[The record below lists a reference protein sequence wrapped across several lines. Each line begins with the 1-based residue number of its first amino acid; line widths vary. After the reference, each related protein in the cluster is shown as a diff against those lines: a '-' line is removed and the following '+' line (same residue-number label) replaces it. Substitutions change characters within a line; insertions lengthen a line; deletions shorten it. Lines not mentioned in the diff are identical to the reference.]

1 MLVSNSVGESP
12 PLGCLVLLVLYYLH
26 HTYFFILY
34 IVSYFF
40 ILYIVY
46 LSRNQL
52 DRYMLLRL
60 SEKQSY
66 MTFSSTIG
74 ICQKI
79 LMDIC
84 VGNIMFICA
93 LHILSRVFL
102 RSSAGVHKYR
112 YKHFFFAIII
122 SSYFKI
128 FLVCMMI
135 WEFPSPVIFII
146 DLFVLSSNVIAIKVI
161 TESAVSRCVGTCLC
175 AHGAKFLATKLFE
188 K

>member
-1 MLVSNSVGESP
+1 
-12 PLGCLVLLVLYYLH
+12 
-26 HTYFFILY
+26 
-34 IVSYFF
+34 
-40 ILYIVY
+40 
-46 LSRNQL
+46 
-52 DRYMLLRL
+52 MLLRL
-60 SEKQSY
+60 SEKQSS

-112 YKHFFFAIII
+112 YKDFFFAIII

-188 K
+188 KWSLKMDTGTRIWGYVSQIDENYFQNWIGYFKESITLVVDVVALKGVLCRVK